1 MDTLTSMELFVKA
14 VESGSFSA
22 TARSMNLTPSAVSK
36 QISRLEDRLGARLF
50 NRTTRQL
57 AATGEGRAYYERC
70 QQILA
75 DIQEA
80 EAAVTELNTEPR
92 GALRVNMP
100 VVFGRRHIVPILG
113 EFLECYPYVSMELSM
128 SDQFVDP
135 IAEGAD
141 MLIRVGELKDSSLIA
156 RKLAEARRVVAATP
170 AYWKK
175 NGTPQKPEE
184 LRAHNCLTYSYLSS
198 GNTWRM
204 TDLKGK
210 EHVIQAKGNLAS
222 NNGEALLEAA
232 AEGLGVVNL
241 PTWMVGPDLE
251 SGRLTEV
258 LADYAQPEPSVHV
271 IYPPGRHLSAKVRA
285 FVDFLA
291 GHFKERPLGTATK

>member
-57 AATGEGRAYYERC
+57 APTEEGRAYYERC

-113 EFLECYPYVSMELSM
+113 EFLERHPYVSMELSM

-156 RKLAEARRVVAATP
+156 RKLAEARRVLRPGGRFLCLEFSQVVLPVLDEIYDRYSFSVLPWLGKRVA
-170 AYWKK
+170 
-175 NGTPQKPEE
+175 
-184 LRAHNCLTYSYLSS
+184 R
-198 GNTWRM
+198 
-204 TDLKGK
+204 D
-210 EHVIQAKGNLAS
+210 
-222 NNGEALLEAA
+222 EAA
-232 AEGLGVVNL
+232 YRYLAESIRQF
-241 PTWMVGPDLE
+241 PDQGAYGALIRDAGLE
-251 SGRLTEV
+251 SVRV
-258 LADYAQPEPSVHV
+258 
-271 IYPPGRHLSAKVRA
+271 RNLSGGIAA
-285 FVDFLA
+285 I
-291 GHFKERPLGTATK
+291 HTARRI

>member
-1 MDTLTSMELFVKA
+1 MDTLTSMQLFVSA

-57 AATGEGRAYYERC
+57 APTQEGRAYYERC
-70 QQILA
+70 QRILA

-80 EAAVTELNTEPR
+80 EAAVTELNADPR
-92 GALRVNMP
+92 GVLRLNMP

-113 EFLECYPYVSMELSM
+113 EFLERYPNVSMELSM

-135 IAEGAD
+135 IAEGSD

-156 RKLAEARRVVAATP
+156 RKLAEARRVIVATP
-170 AYWKK
+170 GYWKK
-175 NGTPQKPEE
+175 HGCPDKPED
-184 LRAHNCLTYSYLSS
+184 LRVHNCLTYSYLSS
-198 GNTWRM
+198 GNTLRI
-204 TDLKGK
+204 TDTAGK
-210 EHVIQAKGNLAS
+210 EHVVQATGNLAS

-232 AEGLGVVNL
+232 LQGLGIVNL

-251 SGRLTEV
+251 SGRLVEV
-258 LADYAQPEPSVHV
+258 LGDYAQPEPSVHA

-291 GHFKERPLGTATK
+291 NHFKERPLGKAA

>member
-57 AATGEGRAYYERC
+57 APTEEGRAYYERC
-70 QQILA
+70 QRILA
-75 DIQEA
+75 DIEEA
-80 EAAVTELNTEPR
+80 EAAVSELNAEPR

-100 VVFGRRHIVPILG
+100 VVFGRRHIVPLIG
-113 EFLECYPYVSMELSM
+113 AFLERYPEVTMDLSM

-170 AYWKK
+170 GYWDRHGRP
-175 NGTPQKPEE
+175 NKPED
-184 LRAHNCLTYSYLSS
+184 LRRHNCLAYSYLSS

-204 TDLKGK
+204 TDARGK
-210 EHVIQAKGNLAS
+210 EHTVQANGNLAS

-232 AEGLGVVNL
+232 LEGFGVVNL
-241 PTWMVGPDLE
+241 PTWMVGPDLGT
-251 SGRLTEV
+251 GRLEEV
-258 LADYAQPEPSVHV
+258 LADYSQPEPSVHV

-285 FVDFLA
+285 FVDYLA
-291 GHFKERPLGTATK
+291 DHFKEQPLGKAA

>member
-1 MDTLTSMELFVKA
+1 MDTLTSMGLFVKA

-22 TARSMNLTPSAVSK
+22 AARSINLTPSAVSK

-57 AATGEGRAYYERC
+57 APTEEGRAYYERC
-70 QQILA
+70 RQILA
-75 DIQEA
+75 DIDEA
-80 EAAVTELNTEPR
+80 EAAVTELNAQPR

-113 EFLECYPYVSMELSM
+113 QFLERHPYVSMELSM

-170 AYWKK
+170 GYWKK
-175 NGTPQKPEE
+175 NGKPEGPSD
-184 LRAHNCLTYSYLSS
+184 LRDHNCLVYSYLSS
-198 GNTWRM
+198 GNTWLM
-204 TDLKGK
+204 TDTKGK
-210 EHVIQAKGNLAS
+210 EHVIEATGSLTS
-222 NNGEALLEAA
+222 NNGEVLLEAA
-232 AEGLGVVNL
+232 IEGLGVVNL

-251 SGRLTEV
+251 AGRLVEV
-258 LADYAQPEPSVHV
+258 LEEYAQPEPSVHV

-291 GHFKERPLGTATK
+291 EHFRERPLGSAV

>member
-57 AATGEGRAYYERC
+57 GPTEEGRAYYERC

-113 EFLECYPYVSMELSM
+113 EFLERYPFVSMELSM

-141 MLIRVGELKDSSLIA
+141 ILIRVGELKDSSLIA
-156 RKLAEARRVVAATP
+156 RKLAEARRVVAAAP

-175 NGTPQKPEE
+175 HSTPKKPED

-204 TDLKGK
+204 TDSKSK
-210 EHVIQAKGNLAS
+210 EHVIQATGNIAS

-232 AEGLGVVNL
+232 VEGLGVVNL

-251 SGRLTEV
+251 SGRLIEV
-258 LADYAQPEPSVHV
+258 LDEYAQPEPSVHV
-271 IYPPGRHLSAKVRA
+271 IYPPGRHLSAKVLA

-291 GHFKERPLGTATK
+291 GHFKERPLGTTTK

>member
-113 EFLECYPYVSMELSM
+113 EFLERYPYVSMELSM

-141 MLIRVGELKDSSLIA
+141 MLIRVGELKDSSLIT